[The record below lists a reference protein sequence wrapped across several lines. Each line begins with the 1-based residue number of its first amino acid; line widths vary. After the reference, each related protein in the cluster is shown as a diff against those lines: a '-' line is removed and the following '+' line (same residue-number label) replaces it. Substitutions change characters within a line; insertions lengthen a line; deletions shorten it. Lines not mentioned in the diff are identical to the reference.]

1 VFFSFFLCFLVFFCA
16 IWFFFVFFR
25 YFFLFIINNFQNNKQ
40 VKTSKNI
47 PSIFRQPENNLSIVI
62 DAPEKIA

>member
-1 VFFSFFLCFLVFFCA
+1 L
-16 IWFFFVFFR
+16 R
-25 YFFLFIINNFQNNKQ
+25 KKIN
-40 VKTSKNI
+40 KNI